1 MGVSAFPGRDNRLPN
16 IERLAQE
23 LRARLSPIPS
33 EAVDDRLREVLL
45 RLVDELG
52 LDGALLVSAAGQ
64 RARPAAVGNALTSGR
79 VISEFLARPR
89 VQGVTG
95 HAEILLVS
103 GPPHSTSS
111 VLSSDDHLHLWA
123 LGIRTLIV
131 VPLSRQRFEGGAI
144 ALYSQRSTSH
154 LDVLSLRPLT
164 EVADAIRTIVEHGSP
179 SLPSPAPG
187 FHDQDAAR
195 RANGSDAGAERQA
208 LPQMDETLVGE
219 SAAWRYVVFRLE
231 QVAATHATVLL
242 LGETGTGKE
251 LVARAIHRR
260 SARASGKFVALNCA
274 ALPAT
279 LVESELFGRER
290 GAFTGAHSSQAGRF
304 ELAHR
309 GTLFLDEVGDLPIE
323 LQPKLL
329 RVLQEGQL
337 ERLGSTRTVDV
348 DVRVIAATN
357 RDLTEEV
364 RQNRFRDDLFYRL
377 NVFPITLPSLRERR
391 EDIPLLAQHL
401 ANRFARAMPKPVR
414 PIPDSVARA
423 LQQYDWPGNI
433 RELENVI
440 QRAIILSPDGVMSVN
455 DISLSSAKPATA
467 SAGTTLEEVERNH
480 IQRMLS
486 NTLWRIEGRRGAA
499 ELLGLKPS
507 TLRSRLRKLG
517 IRRGM

>member
-1 MGVSAFPGRDNRLPN
+1 LDHV
-16 IERLAQE
+16 
-23 LRARLSPIPS
+23 PS
-33 EAVDDRLREVLL
+33 ESLDDRLSEVLL

-52 LDGALLVSAAGQ
+52 LDGGMFVAPAGQ
-64 RARPAAVGNALTSGR
+64 RARAVAVGNALTSGR

-95 HAEILLVS
+95 RSEILLVS

-111 VLSSDDHLHLWA
+111 MLPSDDHLHLWA

-144 ALYSQRSTSH
+144 ALYSQRSITQ
-154 LDVLSLRPLT
+154 LDVLTLRPLIT
-164 EVADAIRTIVEHGSP
+164 VAETLRSVTDHGP
-179 SLPSPAPG
+179 STLPAPSG
-187 FHDQDAAR
+187 GPEQDAAR
-195 RANGSDAGAERQA
+195 RATNGADAA
-208 LPQMDETLVGE
+208 LDRHAISPLDDTLVGE
-219 SAAWRYVVFRLE
+219 SATWRYVVFRLE

-364 RQNRFRDDLFYRL
+364 RQNRFRDDLYYRL

-401 ANRFARAMPKPVR
+401 ANRFARAMPKPMK
-414 PIPDSVARA
+414 PISDSVARA

-440 QRAIILSPDGVMSVN
+440 QRAIILSADGVISVN

-486 NTLWRIEGRRGAA
+486 TTLWRIEGRRGAA